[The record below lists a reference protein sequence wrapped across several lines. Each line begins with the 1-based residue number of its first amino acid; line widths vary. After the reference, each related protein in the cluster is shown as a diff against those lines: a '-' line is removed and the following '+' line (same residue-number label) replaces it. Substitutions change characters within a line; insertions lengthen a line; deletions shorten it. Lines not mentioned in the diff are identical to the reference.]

1 VLEDLVGFAGRGV
14 RALLCFLP
22 RTGSLGAHSAEL
34 LGGVLLV
41 NAFENAFANA
51 PIGMD
56 RLADPGRRASL
67 RGALILLVNAERIA
81 VRRIDALLSDEG
93 YLVATASSFEQGNA
107 FFSWVSPD
115 LLVADIRLGAF
126 NGLHLATLARFD
138 HSSLPIIITDAT
150 QDVVLE
156 HEATR
161 LGATFVVNPLDNA
174 AFLPL
179 VRSVLEE
186 HRGTQPLIRRWPRK
200 RVSEIVEARAASALA
215 RVVEVSYGGLR
226 LAFEG
231 EPADVLTSFDVNLPA
246 AEITLSAHRVWMGPG
261 RERDAYC
268 CGVELADTGTS
279 VSGQWRAFVDSVN

>member
-1 VLEDLVGFAGRGV
+1 M
-14 RALLCFLP
+14 P
-22 RTGSLGAHSAEL
+22 
-34 LGGVLLV
+34 
-41 NAFENAFANA
+41 
-51 PIGMD
+51 
-56 RLADPGRRASL
+56 
-67 RGALILLVNAERIA
+67 ALILLVNAERIA

-93 YLVATASSFEQGNA
+93 YSVATASSFERGKE
-107 FFSWVSPD
+107 FLSWVSPD

-126 NGLHLATLARFD
+126 NGLHLAARARFD
-138 HSSLPIIITDAT
+138 HPSLPIIITITHAT

-156 HEATR
+156 HEATRLR